1 VQLITARILGEMT
14 EEQKKIVQTIK
25 QKLELIAK
33 LEKKQQQS

>member
-1 VQLITARILGEMT
+1 MT